1 MTDPEPP
8 PIHRLREDD
17 REFLLLGTA
26 HVSAASV
33 RLVEE
38 TIRDWRPDT
47 VCLELCAS
55 RYQALR
61 QRERW
66 RDTDIVRVLRQ
77 RKASVLLVNLL
88 LASFQK
94 RIAQGLEVEPGAEM
108 RRAAE
113 AAEELGAQIR
123 LVDRDI
129 RVSLTRLWRRLR
141 FRERFRL
148 LYELAHALFVP
159 PAVDPE
165 EIERLKRRDVLEA
178 MLAEIGRTVPT
189 LKRVLL
195 DERDGFLAA
204 KIRQAPGTRV
214 LAVVGAGHLPG
225 ILARWGEPQD
235 LEALEAVP
243 PPGRFG
249 RLFSWSVPAL
259 LLALLAAGFAFGGG
273 RAGADMITLWVLS
286 TGLLSGFGAA
296 IALAHPVTILSAVLA
311 APVTTLHPLVAA
323 GWVSGFVEAFSR
335 RPRVRDL
342 EALPEDILSVRGF
355 WRNPLTR
362 ILLVVLFTNLG
373 AALGVMIAFPLLM
386 GLLTRFGGWR

>member
-1 MTDPEPP
+1 MTDPDPP
-8 PIHRLREDD
+8 PIHRLSEDD

-38 TIRDWRPDT
+38 TIREWRPDT

-66 RDTDIVRVLRQ
+66 RDTDILRVLREK
-77 RKASVLLVNLL
+77 KASVLLVNLL

-94 RIAQGLEVEPGAEM
+94 RIARGLEVEPGAEM

-113 AAEELGAQIR
+113 AAEEVGAQIR

-129 RVSLTRLWRRLR
+129 RVSLNRLWRQLR

-148 LYELAHALFVP
+148 LRELALALFSP
-159 PAVDPE
+159 LAVEPE
-165 EIERLKRRDVLEA
+165 EVERLKRRDVLEA

-195 DERDGFLAA
+195 DERDRFLAA
-204 KIRQAPGTRV
+204 MIRQAPGKRV

-235 LEALEAVP
+235 LGALEAVP

-249 RLFSWSVPAL
+249 RLCSWSVPTL
-259 LLALLAAGFAFGGG
+259 LLALFAAGFAWGGG
-273 RAGADMITLWVLS
+273 RMGADMITLWVLS
-286 TGLLSGFGAA
+286 TGLLSGLGAA

-323 GWVSGFVEAFSR
+323 GWVSGFVEAYSR
-335 RPRVRDL
+335 RPRVRDF
-342 EALPEDILSVRGF
+342 EGLPEDILSVRGF
-355 WRNPLTR
+355 WRNQLTR

-373 AALGVMIAFPLLM
+373 AALGTIIAFPLLM
-386 GLLTRFGGWR
+386 GLLTRFG

>member
-1 MTDPEPP
+1 MTEPDPP
-8 PIHRLREDD
+8 PIHRLIEDD

-33 RLVEE
+33 RLVTE
-38 TIRDWRPDT
+38 TIREWRPDT
-47 VCLELCAS
+47 VCLELCPS

-61 QRERW
+61 QGERW
-66 RDTDIVRVLRQ
+66 RDTDILRVLRDK
-77 RKASVLLVNLL
+77 KASVLLVNLL

-94 RIAQGLEVEPGAEM
+94 RIARGLAVEPGAEM

-113 AAEELGAQIR
+113 AAEEIGAQIR

-129 RVSLTRLWRRLR
+129 RVSLTRLWRGLSL
-141 FRERFRL
+141 RERFRL
-148 LYELAHALFVP
+148 LRELAQALFAS
-159 PAVDPE
+159 PAVAPE

-195 DERDGFLAA
+195 DERDRYLAA
-204 KIRQAPGTRV
+204 KIRQAPGGKV

-235 LEALEAVP
+235 PAALEKVP

-249 RLFSWSVPAL
+249 RLFSWSLPLL
-259 LLALLAAGFAFGGG
+259 LLALFAAGFTSGGG
-273 RAGADMITLWVLS
+273 RAGADMITLWALS
-286 TGLLSGFGAA
+286 TGLLSGLGAA

-323 GWVSGFVEAFSR
+323 GWVSGLVEAFSR

-342 EALPEDILSVRGF
+342 EGLPEDILSVRGF
-355 WRNPLTR
+355 WRNQLTR
-362 ILLVVLFTNLG
+362 ILLVVVFTNLG
-373 AALGVMIAFPLLM
+373 AALGTLIAFPLLM
-386 GLLTRFGGWR
+386 GLLAKPGG